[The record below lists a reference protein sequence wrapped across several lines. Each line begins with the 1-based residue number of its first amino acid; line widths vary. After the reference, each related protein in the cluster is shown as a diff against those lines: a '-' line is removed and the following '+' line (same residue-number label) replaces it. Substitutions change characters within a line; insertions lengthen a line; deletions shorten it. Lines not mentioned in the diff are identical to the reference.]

1 MRGLLS
7 PLCCRWRNA
16 RPATLGGMNVLRA
29 LLLALAMAALTA
41 CATTRTDTSTLS
53 EEDKASILAEEFE
66 RLGAADQ
73 PQAPKPAA
81 PKPLEILEAPKPPDP
96 LDRRVTLTAGGIPL
110 NLLLRRLADQAGL
123 QLVTEREV
131 VITTPVSVNFQGLP
145 VREALKAV
153 LTPQGLFSR
162 VDGDSLVV
170 YAFETRGWTISLP
183 VVSLSATTSITNETG
198 GTVGVIQ
205 AYVADSV
212 EPDNR
217 ARALGWLSA
226 ATNVGVAIGPALG
239 GVALTF
245 GRSGPGLAAAS
256 LCLVNIFS
264 AWKFLP
270 ESRDMTEAHDKK
282 PRASRTVIAR
292 VITHPGEPAPR
303 LIWIY
308 AIAMGAFSG
317 LMAILAVFL
326 HDRFAVGKDQIWI
339 FYTYVGVIS
348 VVARLGILGRM
359 VDRYGEAQL
368 SRIGLALLAT
378 GLATLPLA
386 RGYPLLAVAVAL
398 IPLGTAFTFPCVTSM
413 LSRVISSRE
422 RGLYMGVQQTFGGLS
437 RVIIPLW
444 AGFSYDHFGKT
455 VPLFTSAAL
464 VFGTIVLGFGID
476 DGRKAAVPV
485 ASP

>member
-1 MRGLLS
+1 VALRGKAAAVSGRVSRVASGKLFVLIITNFVDMVGLLMII
-7 PLCCRWRNA
+7 PLMPFYAREMGGGGLEVAILMSAFTAAQLLSAPAWGRFSDRYGR
-16 RPATLGGMNVLRA
+16 RPALLVGLTAASVA
-29 LLLALAMAALTA
+29 YVVFAFATSIWLLL
-41 CATTRTDTSTLS
+41 LS
-53 EEDKASILAEEFE
+53 RIVQ
-66 RLGAADQ
+66 GA
-73 PQAPKPAA
+73 
-81 PKPLEILEAPKPPDP
+81 
-96 LDRRVTLTAGGIPL
+96 G
-110 NLLLRRLADQAGL
+110 
-123 QLVTEREV
+123 
-131 VITTPVSVNFQGLP
+131 
-145 VREALKAV
+145 
-153 LTPQGLFSR
+153 
-162 VDGDSLVV
+162 
-170 YAFETRGWTISLP
+170 
-183 VVSLSATTSITNETG
+183 G

-217 ARALGWLSA
+217 AKALGWLSA

-239 GVALTF
+239 GVALNF

-256 LCLVNIFS
+256 LCLVNIFF
-264 AWKFLP
+264 AWKFLR
-270 ESRDMTEAHDKK
+270 ESRDMTEAHEKK

-317 LMAILAVFL
+317 LMAILALFL
-326 HDRFAVGKDQIWI
+326 ADRFGVSKDKIWI

-348 VVARLGILGRM
+348 VITRAGILGRM

-386 RGYPLLAVAVAL
+386 QGYFGLAIAVAL

-444 AGFSYDHFGKT
+444 AGFSYDHFGKA

-476 DGRKAAVPV
+476 DGRKAAVV
-485 ASP
+485 RDSA

>member
-1 MRGLLS
+1 MSGRMSKFASGKLFVLIITNFVDMVGVLMIIPLMPFYAREMGGGALVVVILMGAFTAAQLLS
-7 PLCCRWRNA
+7 APFWGRFSDRYGR
-16 RPATLGGMNVLRA
+16 RPALLVGLTASCIAYVVFA
-29 LLLALAMAALTA
+29 FASSIWLLL
-41 CATTRTDTSTLS
+41 LS
-53 EEDKASILAEEFE
+53 RIVQ
-66 RLGAADQ
+66 GA
-73 PQAPKPAA
+73 
-81 PKPLEILEAPKPPDP
+81 
-96 LDRRVTLTAGGIPL
+96 G
-110 NLLLRRLADQAGL
+110 
-123 QLVTEREV
+123 
-131 VITTPVSVNFQGLP
+131 
-145 VREALKAV
+145 
-153 LTPQGLFSR
+153 
-162 VDGDSLVV
+162 
-170 YAFETRGWTISLP
+170 
-183 VVSLSATTSITNETG
+183 G

-212 EPDNR
+212 EPDSR
-217 ARALGWLSA
+217 AKALGWLSA
-226 ATNVGVAIGPALG
+226 ATNVGVAIGPAIG
-239 GVALTF
+239 GMALRF

-256 LCLVNIFS
+256 LCLVNIFF
-264 AWKFLP
+264 AWRFLR
-270 ESRDMTEAHDKK
+270 ESRDMAEAHHEK
-282 PRASRTVIAR
+282 PRTSRAVIAH

-317 LMAILAVFL
+317 LMGILALFL
-326 HDRFAVGKDQIWI
+326 ADRFGVSKDNIWV

-348 VVARLGILGRM
+348 VVTRAGILGRL

-368 SRIGLALLAT
+368 SRVGLALLAT

-386 RGYPLLAVAVAL
+386 RGYFMLAIAVAL

-422 RGLYMGVQQTFGGLS
+422 RGLYMGVQQTFGGLA

-464 VFGTIVLGFGID
+464 VLGTIVLGFGID

>member
-1 MRGLLS
+1 VGGRMSKFASGKLFVLIITNFVDMVGVLMIIPLMPFYAREMGGGALVVVILMGAFTAAQLLS
-7 PLCCRWRNA
+7 APFWGRFSDRYGR
-16 RPATLGGMNVLRA
+16 RPALLVGLTASCIAYVVFAFAGSIW
-29 LLLALAMAALTA
+29 LLL
-41 CATTRTDTSTLS
+41 LS
-53 EEDKASILAEEFE
+53 RIVQ
-66 RLGAADQ
+66 GA
-73 PQAPKPAA
+73 
-81 PKPLEILEAPKPPDP
+81 
-96 LDRRVTLTAGGIPL
+96 G
-110 NLLLRRLADQAGL
+110 
-123 QLVTEREV
+123 
-131 VITTPVSVNFQGLP
+131 
-145 VREALKAV
+145 
-153 LTPQGLFSR
+153 
-162 VDGDSLVV
+162 
-170 YAFETRGWTISLP
+170 
-183 VVSLSATTSITNETG
+183 G

-212 EPDNR
+212 EPESR
-217 ARALGWLSA
+217 AKALGWLSA
-226 ATNVGVAIGPALG
+226 ATNVGVAIGPAIG
-239 GVALTF
+239 GMALRF

-256 LCLVNIFS
+256 LCLVNIFF
-264 AWKFLP
+264 AWKFLR
-270 ESRDMTEAHDKK
+270 ESRDMTEAHVAK
-282 PRASRTVIAR
+282 PRTSRAVISY

-317 LMAILAVFL
+317 LMGILALFL
-326 HDRFAVGKDQIWI
+326 ADRFGVSKGNIWI

-348 VVARLGILGRM
+348 VVTRAGILGKM

-368 SRIGLALLAT
+368 SRVGLALLAT

-386 RGYPLLAVAVAL
+386 RGYGMLAVAVAL

-464 VFGTIVLGFGID
+464 VLGTIILGFGID
-476 DGRKAAVPV
+476 DGRKAPASAQSAV
-485 ASP
+485 SPPIRS